1 MKASEV
7 KRKNVVRMSDGSI
20 VGNIADFE
28 FNPSTYQIE
37 AVCVQEKLSL
47 IQSLLH
53 LFVKEQVIVVD
64 ISKIVQIGND
74 VVFADFSSSE
84 KR

>member
-7 KRKNVVRMSDGSI
+7 KRKNVIRMSDGSI
-20 VGNIADFE
+20 VGNISDFE

-37 AVCVQEKLSL
+37 ALCIQEKLSL
-47 IQSLLH
+47 MQCFLR
-53 LFVKEQVIVVD
+53 LFVKDRVIVVD
-64 ISKIVQIGND
+64 VGKIVQIGKD